1 MIGTLIVLSMA
12 SGVLFGMDWLF
23 CDLNNTKSLFNKLFK
38 KDKKEEDTKVEKK
51 SYGVAE
57 RFNELDEYK
66 NLLIQVLDDI
76 SFSGYEVGYNY
87 QKWYIEEGISGSIII
102 KRKLSNYRD
111 IYFLISWEIK
121 DDQFKVSN
129 IHFGDNNI
137 RWKDNKDLHKY
148 MDIIHSMYVSLQQ
161 QKDKTVIEKFNKFKD
176 DVDRIVS
183 KASKRDSRINDLLGE
198 DE

>member
-1 MIGTLIVLSMA
+1 MIGTLIVLSMT

-38 KDKKEEDTKVEKK
+38 KEKKEKDTKIEKK

-57 RFNELDEYK
+57 RFNELYEYK

-87 QKWYIEEGISGSIII
+87 EKWYIEEGISGSIII

-111 IYFLISWEIK
+111 IFFLISWEIE

-129 IHFGDNNI
+129 IHFNDNNI
-137 RWKDNKDLHKY
+137 KWKDNKDLHKY

-161 QKDKTVIEKFNKFKD
+161 QKDKTVIEKFNSFKD
-176 DVDRIVS
+176 DIDKIVS
-183 KASKRDSRINDLLGE
+183 KASKRDSKINELLG
-198 DE
+198 DD